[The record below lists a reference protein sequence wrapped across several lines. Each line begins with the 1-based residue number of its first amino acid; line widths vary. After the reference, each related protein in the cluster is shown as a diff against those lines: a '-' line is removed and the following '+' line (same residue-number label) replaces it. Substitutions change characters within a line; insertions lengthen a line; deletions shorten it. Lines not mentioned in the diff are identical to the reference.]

1 MKFYIQN
8 KENQNKEMEEKEIEV
23 CYFNKKKNDLYG
35 DGFEE
40 TDMVYDYIVDNEIK
54 YDREYQEYIMT
65 KEQYK
70 DMIDFISDEVNS
82 YNEGYSEYLGE
93 KDENIQAKLIE
104 YQR

>member
-1 MKFYIQN
+1 MKFYI
-8 KENQNKEMEEKEIEV
+8 QNKEMEEKEIDV

-40 TDMVYDYIVDNEIK
+40 TSLVYDYIVDNEIK

-70 DMIDFISDEVNS
+70 DMIDFLSDEINA
-82 YNEGYSEYLGE
+82 YNRGYSDYLGE
-93 KDENIQAKLIE
+93 KDENISAELVE